1 MKQILVAIDE
11 HPHAAQVMDEGIAL
25 AKATSAKIVILFV
38 VEDKRVPA
46 RFIDVH
52 GDSLP
57 EHYYLDEYHRNV
69 DKQEQKIHAAGIE
82 HEGVCGVGD
91 PRDLILKVAKKRA
104 VDYVVVGRH
113 AHKGLG
119 RLRVISDVTVNVI
132 ENSRVPVLAV
142 P

>member
-11 HPHAAQVMDEGIAL
+11 HPHAAQVMDEGIEL
-25 AKATSAKIVILFV
+25 AKALSAKVIIIFV
-38 VEDKRVPA
+38 VKANRVPA

-52 GDSLP
+52 GDALP
-57 EHYYLDEYHRNV
+57 EHYYLDEYHRYV
-69 DKQEQKIHAAGIE
+69 DEQEKKLHDAGVE
-82 HEGVCGVGD
+82 HEGVCGVGN
-91 PRDLILKVAKKRA
+91 PKELITKIAKKRE

-119 RLRVISDVTVNVI
+119 KLRVVSDVTVNII
-132 ENSRVPVLAV
+132 ENSKVPVLAV